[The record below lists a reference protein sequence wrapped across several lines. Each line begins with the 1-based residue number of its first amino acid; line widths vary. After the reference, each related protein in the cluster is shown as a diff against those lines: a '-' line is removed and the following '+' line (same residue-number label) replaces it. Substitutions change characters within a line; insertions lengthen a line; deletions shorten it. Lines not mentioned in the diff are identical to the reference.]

1 MGLARAA
8 AVDVN
13 GCDLAGGVESPV
25 GIVGSNEVIDGDLIL
40 TLLINST
47 LSWLTHAKVEVT

>member
-13 GCDLAGGVESPV
+13 GCDLAGGV
-25 GIVGSNEVIDGDLIL
+25 GDLGPPAVVDAQVEGEARVVGGDAFGL
-40 TLLINST
+40 TQ
-47 LSWLTHAKVEVT
+47 LTQDAMR